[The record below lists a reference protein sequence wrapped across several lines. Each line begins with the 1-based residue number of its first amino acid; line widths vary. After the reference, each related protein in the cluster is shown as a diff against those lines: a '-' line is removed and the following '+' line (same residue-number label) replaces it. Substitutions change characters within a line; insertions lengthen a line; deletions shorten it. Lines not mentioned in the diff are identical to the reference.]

1 MGSSP
6 LVHSV
11 HFYDHDEALVSRLH
25 NIVVSSLEGG
35 SSVLIVA
42 TKEHRRQLAAALKGS
57 ERAVEHLTK
66 DRLQMLDARETLS
79 KFMLDGHPS
88 HKRFVATVGKLLADA
103 RSRANNEHLG
113 LTVFGEMVAL
123 LWSDRNEVGALEL
136 ERMWNEALHDRSF
149 HLHCAYPRW
158 ILEDNANNLVVKA
171 ICDEHSSVF
180 GYAPRIPHPASIN

>member
-1 MGSSP
+1 
-6 LVHSV
+6 
-11 HFYDHDEALVSRLH
+11 
-25 NIVVSSLEGG
+25 
-35 SSVLIVA
+35 VA
-42 TKEHRRQLAAALKGS
+42 TKEHRRQLAAALKDS

-79 KFMLDGHPS
+79 KFMLNGHPS
-88 HKRFVATVGKLLADA
+88 DQRFAGTVSKLIADA
-103 RSRANNEHLG
+103 RTRATNEHRG

-123 LWSDRNEVGALEL
+123 LWGEGNKVAALEL

-180 GYAPRIPHPASIN
+180 GHASRIPHSAGIN